1 MVVTSPT
8 DPMPEPLEQR
18 VNCFPSIAT
27 LVKED
32 ISALLLPA
40 LIKKALEK
48 AYWAGE
54 FDVTLEAPHETQV
67 GYWHLTE
74 EETRR
79 VLAAARKHSTTVHA
93 ILFSASV
100 FATKAVFLSKKN
112 NNDNNDDDDQQS
124 SFSTSD
130 DALVF
135 TSPVSIRD
143 LTHPHIARHDL
154 GCYSSEMTTR
164 DIRIALDTCFWDL
177 AKTLRDQTVQST
189 KTTSGVRRL
198 LEHVG
203 PLQFLP
209 NHRGALEEF
218 LRGRVN
224 KEQHGRQGALELS
237 NVGRVWEQAK
247 EDEEKE
253 KRVVFK
259 VVEGVF
265 SQSAM
270 ITGPAL
276 ILNAATA
283 NEVLTVVG
291 TWQRATFSGREK
303 GEAMMKA
310 FKRILIEATSI
321 WRIIVVHVKQD
332 DTYYLLYNFQHS
344 ISDGRSGMMFS
355 ELLVERLNH
364 EINNPTAAASNP
376 AIIPTSNEPLPPSIE
391 QRTDCRPS
399 IKTLLKEATMILFL
413 PGPLKR
419 MLEKKYW
426 SGDIDASAK
435 APHETLISYIALTQE
450 ETKKIVA
457 AAKVHKT
464 TVNTMLFTASMF
476 ALKSLFLTDVSNK
489 TNPSTTKD
497 KFCFSTAVALRNMIS
512 PPIDKYDQGVY
523 LSEAVTKNIKVKLE
537 TPFWGLSHMYGA
549 SIIKSTQTPKG
560 NKKLLEHAGLLEY
573 LPNTRVPG
581 RSSW

>member
-1 MVVTSPT
+1 
-8 DPMPEPLEQR
+8 
-18 VNCFPSIAT
+18 
-27 LVKED
+27 
-32 ISALLLPA
+32 
-40 LIKKALEK
+40 
-48 AYWAGE
+48 
-54 FDVTLEAPHETQV
+54 
-67 GYWHLTE
+67 
-74 EETRR
+74 
-79 VLAAARKHSTTVHA
+79 
-93 ILFSASV
+93 
-100 FATKAVFLSKKN
+100 
-112 NNDNNDDDDQQS
+112 
-124 SFSTSD
+124 
-130 DALVF
+130 
-135 TSPVSIRD
+135 
-143 LTHPHIARHDL
+143 
-154 GCYSSEMTTR
+154 
-164 DIRIALDTCFWDL
+164 
-177 AKTLRDQTVQST
+177 
-189 KTTSGVRRL
+189 
-198 LEHVG
+198 
-203 PLQFLP
+203 
-209 NHRGALEEF
+209 
-218 LRGRVN
+218 
-224 KEQHGRQGALELS
+224 
-237 NVGRVWEQAK
+237 
-247 EDEEKE
+247 
-253 KRVVFK
+253 
-259 VVEGVF
+259 
-265 SQSAM
+265 
-270 ITGPAL
+270 
-276 ILNAATA
+276 
-283 NEVLTVVG
+283 
-291 TWQRATFSGREK
+291 
-303 GEAMMKA
+303 
-310 FKRILIEATSI
+310 
-321 WRIIVVHVKQD
+321 
-332 DTYYLLYNFQHS
+332 
-344 ISDGRSGMMFS
+344 MFS

-573 LPNTRVPG
+573 LPNTRFVVSQFKKLQHG
-581 RSSW
+581 RESTVRFSNLGKAWDQPKDQEIGFKVLHPVFSQSACTTSSAFTFQAATANNTLTITNSWQRSTFETREKADKMLAEMRRIMLEAAEKEDYSFRDSLANA